1 MGIADFL
8 DLMPQTVTLTPFSSI
23 DKYGERTFGTAKN
36 VKARVVDREERI
48 AIAGGEYAIARGK
61 VYLGE
66 LVSPVPST
74 KDQLTLP
81 DGSTPEILAVRK
93 FPDQA
98 GDHHQVVF
106 FK

>member
-1 MGIADFL
+1 MAVNEFL
-8 DLMPQTVTLTPFSSI
+8 DLMTQTVTLTPFSSS
-23 DKYGERTFGTAKN
+23 DKYGERSFGTAKTI
-36 VKARVVDREERI
+36 KARVADKEERI
-48 AIAGGEYAIARGK
+48 PIASGEIAIARGT
-61 VYLGE
+61 VWLGE

-98 GDHHQVVF
+98 GDHHQVIF